1 MLAAVKEEEEE
12 ELVDKFSLFSH
23 VLDYLSL
30 VCFVDL
36 FYRPKHLI

>member
-1 MLAAVKEEEEE
+1 MLAAVKEEEE